1 MYIHKHHSFYKQE
14 GYSSRQSISHH
25 LPNKCNTCTTLL
37 QAGRLFQQTDVYIS
51 HHLPNMCIHMH
62 HSFHKHAGRLF
73 QQTVS
78 CVYTCTTASTNMQ
91 EGYSSM
97 YTHAP
102 QLPQTCRKVI
112 NDKVCMHSCMM
123 MHLHVIVLMFTH
135 LQVCMLLCFVV

>member
-1 MYIHKHHSFYKQE
+1 MCIYTCTTASIYKQE
-14 GYSSRQSISHH
+14 GYSNRQSISHH
-25 LPNKCNTCTTLL
+25 LPNMCNTCTTLL
-37 QAGRLFQQTDVYIS
+37 QAGRLFQQPSIYLTIF
-51 HHLPNMCIHMH
+51 P
-62 HSFHKHAGRLF
+62 
-73 QQTVS
+73 T

-91 EGYSSM
+91 EGYSSRQSHV

>member
-1 MYIHKHHSFYKQE
+1 MCIYTCTTASTSRKVIPADSLYLTTFPTCVTHALRFYKQE
-14 GYSSRQSISHH
+14 GYSSRQTSIY
-25 LPNKCNTCTTLL
+25 LTIFPT
-37 QAGRLFQQTDVYIS
+37 
-51 HHLPNMCIHMH
+51 
-62 HSFHKHAGRLF
+62 
-73 QQTVS
+73 

-91 EGYSSM
+91 EGYSSRQSHV